1 MVFVTNW
8 ESSLERIGFL
18 ITSVGVRKIYLVE
31 MAMLVNSSQVTETNG
46 GFQSK
51 SSEYHSKQHL
61 KNSSLCFPYYA
72 FIIFSQS
79 SNRLCFPV
87 YSKYEAQNLYPSQ
100 L

>member
-1 MVFVTNW
+1 
-8 ESSLERIGFL
+8 
-18 ITSVGVRKIYLVE
+18 
-31 MAMLVNSSQVTETNG
+31 MLVNSSQVTETNG

-100 L
+100 LWLYLFKFIFFICKSSLDIKLFNGSF